1 MNNDQDELTDGNI
14 KNLERSALLNLDLKI
29 MLDSA
34 ETIWEGRAFQGF
46 NNLCTESSPD
56 NRACHYFVAQMVH
69 VCYNYMKFFKLDFI
83 SCY

>member
-46 NNLCTESSPD
+46 ITLQEKND
-56 NRACHYFVAQMVH
+56 FW
-69 VCYNYMKFFKLDFI
+69 KLVLTRGRVSLI
-83 SCY
+83 SKCFNEMFGY